1 MEEKV
6 IEKFSDVYDFIE
18 EISQNSSKLYF
29 RGLEKSVYEV
39 MPSIFY
45 ANKKEKDKRLN
56 EGISL
61 VDLKK
66 NTKEAIQVYRE
77 LNSIESHKTSNRNCK
92 KLSDLGVLALY
103 QHHRLSGHGDFKDKG
118 TFLIDLTTDVCT
130 AVIFSTRPNEVT
142 YEFPLPFS
150 IPDMNNVD
158 SILHKSIEK
167 NDSKIIIYDFNK
179 DSQIQHVGFEYKFK
193 DIDYFMK
200 QKRLSN
206 IYLYN
211 QNLFIQPE
219 LISLNS
225 VFQRSSFF
233 FGSLCYENNN
243 VKFDNKINNYCI
255 GSIIIPSHVKSSV
268 YRMAVKSSGLN
279 ESNIYP
285 DGNKML

>member
-1 MEEKV
+1 MKEKV

-29 RGLEKSVYEV
+29 RGLENSTYEA

-45 ANKKEKDKRLN
+45 ANKEKKDKRLN

-66 NTKEAIQVYRE
+66 DTKETIKAYRE
-77 LNSIESHKTSNRNCK
+77 LNSIEPHKTSNRNCK
-92 KLSDLGVLALY
+92 KLSDLDVLALY
-103 QHHRLSGHGDFKDKG
+103 QHHRLSGRGDFKDKG
-118 TFLIDLTTDVCT
+118 TFLIDITTDVCT
-130 AVIFSTRPNEVT
+130 AIIFSTQPKQKIS
-142 YEFPLPFS
+142 YIPFPF
-150 IPDMNNVD
+150 NNVGVD
-158 SILHKSIEK
+158 HIADISIEK
-167 NDSKIIIYDFNK
+167 NDSKVLIYDFNK
-179 DSQIQHVGFEYKFK
+179 DSQVQHVDSEYKFK

-225 VFQRSSFF
+225 VFQRSSFL

-243 VKFDNKINNYCI
+243 VKFDTNKINNYCV
-255 GSIIIPSHVKSSV
+255 GSIIIPNHAKSSL

>member
-1 MEEKV
+1 MKEKV

-18 EISQNSSKLYF
+18 EMSQNSSKLYF
-29 RGLEKSVYEV
+29 RGLENSTYEA

-45 ANKKEKDKRLN
+45 ANKEKKDKRLK

-66 NTKEAIQVYRE
+66 DTKEAIQAYRE
-77 LNSIESHKTSNRNCK
+77 SNSIELHKTLDRDRK
-92 KLSDLGVLALY
+92 TLSDLDVLALY
-103 QHHRLSGHGDFKDKG
+103 QHHRLSGRGDFKDKG
-118 TFLIDLTTDVCT
+118 TFLIDITTDVCT
-130 AVIFSTRPNEVT
+130 AIIFSTQPKQKIS
-142 YEFPLPFS
+142 YIPFPF
-150 IPDMNNVD
+150 NNVGVD
-158 SILHKSIEK
+158 HIADISIEK
-167 NDSKIIIYDFNK
+167 NDSKVLIYDFNK
-179 DSQIQHVGFEYKFK
+179 DSQVQHVESEYKFK

-225 VFQRSSFF
+225 VFQRSSFL

-243 VKFDNKINNYCI
+243 VKFDTNKINNYCV
-255 GSIIIPSHVKSSV
+255 GSIIIPNHAKSSL